1 MKRLRRNAKNVDTTL
16 LTRKAIND
24 LLDRAFAPG
33 ATRADLED
41 IGDRLYRI
49 GDAFVPALVRRLE
62 ETDDDEALARLVFL
76 VEYLDHEGFVEPL
89 VDLLLSR
96 RKSDRAKAALLAAL
110 QAYNVDTSD
119 PLFDDIFDRPGVALA
134 HSATR
139 LVEEAEAA
147 EESPIRF
154 LESFFGYS
162 RAHKLTIVAELGK
175 LEDRRAVRY
184 LELLAEHED
193 PDIATLAVDT
203 LGRIRDTRAVGALA
217 RVADRHADPARR
229 ARAERSLRRLAFAGF
244 PMAEARRR
252 AALPQKLGPLY
263 KVHVSRFDSQ
273 GGRALWFARRR
284 RQDGPALSAVCLL
297 VDDEYGLKD
306 GFGYDDIERADYE
319 GLIRKARKEESLV
332 EIDYRYAV
340 TLLRDALARNR
351 AGDNPYPPHFL
362 LLRRFFEATD
372 LAPDPYTPTFPEL
385 DEAGLLDD
393 LAALAET
400 GSLLDRD
407 EFESWLLGTERV
419 YDYADEVR
427 ALGGEGNR
435 RRLVKRSL
443 DISQR
448 FFEELVRPELPRYRD
463 RLRASADLL
472 RRTGNRRRDLRLAL
486 VAAAHIDA
494 AIEGRARVPIADQPF
509 VHRLIFESLDLAV
522 TALNDGY
529 DLRKESDDAES
540 D

>member
-1 MKRLRRNAKNVDTTL
+1 MKRLRRTAKNVDTTL

-24 LLDRAFAPG
+24 LLERAFAEH
-33 ATRADLED
+33 ASRADLED
-41 IGDRLYRI
+41 IGDRLYRL
-49 GDAFVPALVRRLE
+49 GDAIVPALVRKLE
-62 ETDDDEALARLVFL
+62 ETDDDGALARLAFL
-76 VEYLDHEGFVEPL
+76 VEYLDHEAFVEPL

-134 HSATR
+134 HSASR
-139 LVEEAEAA
+139 LVDEAEAA
-147 EESPIRF
+147 EESPVRF

-184 LELLAEHED
+184 LELLGEHED
-193 PDIATLAVDT
+193 AEIAMLAVDT
-203 LGRIRDTRAVGALA
+203 LGRVRDGRAVAALA
-217 RVADRHADPARR
+217 RLAARQAEPVRR
-229 ARAERSLRRLAFAGF
+229 ARAERSLRRLAFAGL
-244 PMAEARRR
+244 PVAEMRRR
-252 AALPQKLGPLY
+252 AMLPSRLGALY

-284 RQDGPALSAVCLL
+284 REDGPSLTAVCLL
-297 VDDEYGLKD
+297 IDDEYGLKD
-306 GFGYDDIERADYE
+306 GFGYDEIERADYE
-319 GLIRKARKEESLV
+319 SLLRKARKEESLV
-332 EIDYRYAV
+332 ETDFRYAV
-340 TLLRDALARNR
+340 TLLRDALARNQ

-372 LAPDPYTPTFPEL
+372 LTPARYEPVFPEL
-385 DEAGLLDD
+385 DETTLLDD
-393 LAALAET
+393 LACLAET

-407 EFESWLLGTERV
+407 EFEGWLVATERV

-427 ALGGEGNR
+427 GLADEGTR
-435 RRLVKRSL
+435 RRFVRRSL

-448 FFEELVRPELPRYRD
+448 FFEELVRPELPRYRG
-463 RLRASADLL
+463 RLRAAADLL
-472 RRTGNRRRDLRLAL
+472 RRAGNRRRDVRLAL

-494 AIEGRARVPIADQPF
+494 AIERRARVPITDQPF

-529 DLRKESDDAES
+529 DLRKESDDSEAE
-540 D
+540 